1 MKYTFLWGILVASII
16 LSGCFHRNEAPAVTQ
31 PTPDVQQPTSDTQTD
46 TGEQVDTGTT
56 LPTDSWEVADING
69 TGSTDTGFKTKDFS
83 DPEVEEV
90 IDLLQDMIK
99 K

>member
-1 MKYTFLWGILVASII
+1 MKYTFIGGVCIASVF
-16 LSGCFHRNEAPAVTQ
+16 LSWCFHRNEEPSIQPVPNVQ
-31 PTPDVQQPTSDTQTD
+31 PTPDAQTPTWAQAD
-46 TGEQVDTGTT
+46 TGVVVPTESWGVVDTW
-56 LPTDSWEVADING
+56 SA
-69 TGSTDTGFKTKDFS
+69 DTGFKTKDFS